1 MDRTQKAEFV
11 EDFTAHIGDAP
22 FVVLTD
28 YRGAPAN
35 HTNAFRR
42 KLEAAGHRMRVVKN
56 TLAKRAIDGT
66 EKEPLSSHFVGMVG
80 VIVSTDDATAAAK
93 AIQGALEKKDPITIK
108 ASFFDGDV
116 HEGAAGVK
124 LVASLPSREDL
135 LVMLLRTVQEGP
147 RQVMGVIR
155 APARD
160 LLYLLKNYE
169 TKLAEGGD
177 GE

>member
-1 MDRTQKAEFV
+1 MDRTQKAQFV
-11 EDFTAHIGDAP
+11 DDFTAQIGDAP

-35 HTNAFRR
+35 HTNTFRR
-42 KLEAAGHRMRVVKN
+42 KLEAAGLSMRVVKN
-56 TLAKRAIDGT
+56 TLAKRALDGT
-66 EKEPLSSHFVGMVG
+66 EKESLSSHFVGMTG
-80 VIVSTDDATAAAK
+80 VIVSGEDATATAK

-108 ASFFDGDV
+108 ASYF
-116 HEGAAGVK
+116 EGEVMEGEAGVK

-135 LVMLLRTVQEGP
+135 LVMLLRTMQEGP
-147 RQVMGVIR
+147 RQVMGVIG